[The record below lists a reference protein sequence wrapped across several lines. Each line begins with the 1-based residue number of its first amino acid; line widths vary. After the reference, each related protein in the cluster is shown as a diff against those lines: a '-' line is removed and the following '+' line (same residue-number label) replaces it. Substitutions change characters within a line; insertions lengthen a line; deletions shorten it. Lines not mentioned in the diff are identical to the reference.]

1 MLEELIEKCRSYR
14 SFDEKVPVTDTEIK
28 RMLENARRTPSAV
41 NLQPLRYRICT
52 GKEDCK
58 KVLALTK
65 WAGKL
70 SIKMPPDGHA
80 PTAFIIMCV
89 DKTVVPSAE
98 KAGRDIGIA
107 AEVIL
112 LSAVEEGLGG
122 CMIGA
127 FDKAG
132 VSEAL
137 SIDERYEP
145 ALVIALGKPDETII
159 LEDAENG
166 KTDYYR
172 DGDNIHHVPKRKLGD
187 III

>member
-70 SIKMPPDGHA
+70 SIKMPPDGHT

-98 KAGRDIGIA
+98 KVGRDIGRRGY
-107 AEVIL
+107 
-112 LSAVEEGLGG
+112 SALRRRRRARRVHDRRVRQGG
-122 CMIGA
+122 CFGGS
-127 FDKAG
+127 FD
-132 VSEAL
+132 
-137 SIDERYEP
+137 
-145 ALVIALGKPDETII
+145 
-159 LEDAENG
+159 
-166 KTDYYR
+166 
-172 DGDNIHHVPKRKLGD
+172 
-187 III
+187 

>member
-1 MLEELIEKCRSYR
+1 MLEELVEKCRSYR
-14 SFDEKVPVTDTEIK
+14 SFDERIPVTEAEIK

-52 GKEDCK
+52 EKEDCE

-70 SIKMPPDGHA
+70 SVKMPPEGHA
-80 PTAFIIMCV
+80 PTAFVVMCV
-89 DKTVVPSAE
+89 DKTVVPNAE

-112 LSAVEEGLGG
+112 LSATEEGLGG

-132 VSEAL
+132 VAETL
-137 SIDERYEP
+137 SIGERYEP
-145 ALVIALGKPDETII
+145 ALIIALGKPDETVV
-159 LEDAENG
+159 LEDAEG
-166 KTDYYR
+166 EKTDYYR
-172 DGDNIHHVPKRKLGD
+172 DGDNVHHVPKRKLGD